1 MADARYAIPFE
12 ELRADQVELVG
23 GKCANLGELTARRLP
38 GAARLRGDHGCLR
51 ARRHRRGGGRGLRR
65 ARAPRRPRR
74 PAGRRALERDRRGHA
89 GRELR
94 GRPGHLPLDLR
105 ARGRAGR
112 HPPLLGELPQPR
124 GGRLPRGARDHA
136 RRHERGR
143 AVHGRRARRG
153 RDVHAQPGLG
163 RSLVDRDRREL
174 RPRRLAWSAA
184 RSRPTRSSSR
194 R

>member
-23 GKCANLGELTARRLP
+23 GKCANLGELTRGRLP
-38 GAARLRGDHGCLR
+38 GPARLRRHHGCLR

-65 ARAPRRPRR
+65 ARAARRPRR

-112 HPPLLGELPQPR
+112 HPPLLGELPQPG

-136 RRHERGR
+136 RRHERRR

-163 RSLVDRDRREL
+163 RPLVDRDRREL
-174 RPRRLAWSAA
+174 RPRRLASSAA